1 MMLAICIIRAK
12 GGIAMSKVQYSQNPA
27 MFKSNPLGFILA
39 LILIPVFGIG
49 LLILAWWYLQ
59 TRATLFE
66 IRGNEILLETGL
78 LSKKRVEL
86 ALNRVRTV
94 VVSQSFINRIFGVG
108 TIEIYT
114 AGDTPEMVVS
124 GIPDPNHVREI
135 IKFNEPAE

>member
-1 MMLAICIIRAK
+1 
-12 GGIAMSKVQYSQNPA
+12 MSELKYSQNPA

-39 LILIPVFGIG
+39 LILIPAFGIG
-49 LLILAWWYLQ
+49 LIILAWWYLQ
-59 TRATLFE
+59 TKATLFE

-108 TIEIYT
+108 TIEIFT

-124 GIPDPNHVREI
+124 GIPDPNQVREI
-135 IKFNEPAE
+135 IKFGEPDQS

>member
-1 MMLAICIIRAK
+1 
-12 GGIAMSKVQYSQNPA
+12 MSEVQYSQNPA

-39 LILIPVFGIG
+39 VLLIPAFGIG

-59 TRATLFE
+59 TRATHFE
-66 IRGNEILLETGL
+66 IRGNEIMLETGL
-78 LSKKRVEL
+78 LSKKRIEL

-124 GIPDPNHVREI
+124 GMPDPNHVREI

>member
-1 MMLAICIIRAK
+1 
-12 GGIAMSKVQYSQNPA
+12 MSEVQYSQNPA

-59 TRATLFE
+59 TKATLFE

-135 IKFNEPAE
+135 IKFNESAE